1 MAYPQHLESFIR
13 EYLAARGAAVE
24 RTDYAVID
32 AIVDAELEKQ
42 LGKEH
47 WQFAFDYDAAMET
60 TGCEFI
66 TYGNAVLEKIV
77 STAVTGHK
85 CSVRYCS
92 AAATLP
98 ASLHKQIAD
107 QIKLKQSEVEIAAGK
122 RYFSPVYRFK
132 FKIAY
137 LGDDREEQ
145 LILSWVDGLSA
156 KVCGEYEK
164 LPHIFYDAQPEELLP
179 VLKPLAPE
187 FLMQSA
193 LDELDMLTQPRRKA
207 IQAQQRHV
215 QEQDVARTQAYFSS
229 MVREH
234 EAKIAKSMSANDAES
249 SEQTAI
255 LKTKLE
261 SIKTQ
266 CTHHIKDIEQKYQVR
281 CEAQLIDVVLYMF
294 PRWRLKLTVA
304 ARARKTEQ
312 APEQLLFWDA
322 LLRKVIE

>member
-13 EYLAARGAAVE
+13 EYLTVRGAAVE

-32 AIVDAELEKQ
+32 AIVDSELEKT
-42 LGKEH
+42 LGKEQ
-47 WQFAFDYDAAMET
+47 WQFAFDYDAAVET
-60 TGCEFI
+60 PGSEFI

-77 STAVTGHK
+77 ATAVTGHK

-92 AAATLP
+92 SAPTLP
-98 ASLHKQIAD
+98 ASVQNQIAD
-107 QIKLKQSEVEIAAGK
+107 QIKLKQSEIEIAAGK
-122 RYFSPVYRFK
+122 LYFSPVYRFK

-145 LILSWVDGLSA
+145 LICSWVDGLSA

-179 VLKPLAPE
+179 ALKSRAPE
-187 FLMQSA
+187 LLMQSA
-193 LDELDMLTQPRRKA
+193 LDELDTLTQPRRKV
-207 IQAQQRHV
+207 IEAQQRHA

-234 EAKIAKSMSANDAES
+234 EARIAKSMSANDADS

-261 SIKTQ
+261 SIKSQ
-266 CTHHIKDIEQKYQVR
+266 CTHHLKDIEQKYQVR
-281 CEAQLIDVVLYMF
+281 CEVQLIDVVLYMF

-304 ARARKTEQ
+304 VRARQTDQLAER
-312 APEQLLFWDA
+312 LLFWDP